1 MQIVHIP
8 KAPKSL
14 VFDIDLTLYDNRD
27 YHRSQAN
34 LLIERLA
41 THLGTSTTEAES
53 EVRRVR
59 EAFAYANHGRKLSMG
74 NVFLQLGISIATS
87 AMWREELYHPEAYLE
102 PDDALRTALSELSRS
117 FLIAA
122 VTNNPTSIGER
133 TLAALGV
140 GAYFTPVIGLDIA
153 GESKPTMVPF
163 RMVAE
168 QHHVSL
174 EEMVS
179 IGDRMAVD
187 VEVPVQNGMGGI
199 LIERVADVYQLPEIL
214 KNGYREIDLP
224 PKTIYDEK

>member
-1 MQIVHIP
+1 MKIVYIP
-8 KAPKSL
+8 RKPKTL

-27 YHRSQAN
+27 YYSSQAHV
-34 LLIERLA
+34 LLERLA
-41 THLGTSTTEAES
+41 AHLGISPIEAES

-59 EAFAYANHGRKLSMG
+59 EEFARAHHGRTLSMG
-74 NVFLQLGISIATS
+74 NAFLRLGITIATS
-87 AMWREELYHPEAYLE
+87 VVWREELFRPEEYLE
-102 PDDALRTALSELSRS
+102 PDGALQTTLRELSRS

-133 TLAALGV
+133 TLVALGV
-140 GAYFTPVIGLDIA
+140 REYFAPVIGLDIA

-163 RMVAE
+163 TMVAE
-168 QHHVSL
+168 QHKVSL

-199 LIERVADVYQLPEIL
+199 LVKQVADVYRLPAIL
-214 KNGYREIDLP
+214 KNGCN
-224 PKTIYDEK
+224 